1 MLPVLAR
8 QFSGCTVMTTECSPN
23 PFPPTVYFLV
33 FLRRLLIWLLKCSF
47 PTFLWNLKLYRL
59 LLPLL
64 SAQATLWLWTPE
76 GQQPLSLTI
85 YHSQGFTRTQTQNAK
100 KSSAHFMLS
109 STSDFYC
116 CSYSEQETPS
126 LRDTKGSTI
135 NIVSSVCLRFST
147 ADTAHEVTCRK
158 ITETTSP
165 CVRQGADLDMRFLKL
180 PAGLP
185 QSYIWVPF
193 LQACYTDKE

>member
-1 MLPVLAR
+1 MSIPHLSLELETLQVTSSSPLCSGHPMALDPRRPTTAVL
-8 QFSGCTVMTTECSPN
+8 N
-23 PFPPTVYFLV
+23 H
-33 FLRRLLIWLLKCSF
+33 
-47 PTFLWNLKLYRL
+47 
-59 LLPLL
+59 LPLPGL
-64 SAQATLWLWTPE
+64 YQD
-76 GQQPLSLTI
+76 
-85 YHSQGFTRTQTQNAK
+85 AK
-100 KSSAHFMLS
+100 KSSARFMLS

-126 LRDTKGSTI
+126 LWDTKGSTI

-147 ADTAHEVTCRK
+147 ADAAHEVTCSK
-158 ITETTSP
+158 ITEITSP